1 MTANYIMRFKPRRLS
16 PSWPARAFWVA
27 ERPSG
32 AALRTQK
39 GDAPGPALELGLAVA
54 GHAPVPA
61 PELGWPHLM
70 TVTQPGG
77 KK

>member
-16 PSWPARAFWVA
+16 PSWAAAR
-27 ERPSG
+27 SG
-32 AALRTQK
+32 SRRRLRGRAATQNA
-39 GDAPGPALELGLAVA
+39 DAPGPALELGLAVA